1 MEEKKNLLTREGV
14 KKYEEELA
22 YRKDVKRNEIAQKL
36 AEAKEHGDISENA
49 EFDAAREEQAFNEA
63 RIFEL
68 EKILDNVEVADEDAG
83 DKKRVS
89 FGSTVVVLDLETN
102 EEMTVT
108 IKGAQESNSLEN
120 CISNES
126 PLGRALIGGK
136 KGQVVEVECPVGILK
151 YEIKSFSKK

>member
-1 MEEKKNLLTREGV
+1 MDEKKNLLTREGV

-22 YRKDVKRNEIAQKL
+22 YRKDVKRNEIAQKIK
-36 AEAKEHGDISENA
+36 EAKDHGDISENA
-49 EFDAAREEQAFNEA
+49 EFDAARDEQGFNES

-68 EKILDNVEVADEDAG
+68 ENILKNAQIADEEVG

-89 FGSTVVVLDLETN
+89 FGSTVVVIDLETN

-108 IKGAQESNSLEN
+108 IKGAEESNSLEN

-126 PLGRALIGGK
+126 PLGRALIGCK
-136 KGQVVEVECPVGILK
+136 KGQVVEVECPVGIIK
-151 YEIKSFSKK
+151 YEIKSLSKK